1 MSETP
6 KEHTQ
11 NTQRTEDDGEPP
23 DEAIEEDQ
31 TASLDPWSSTH
42 REKWQRHSELG
53 PNLAPVGNSTAP
65 KPWMPNINP
74 PEFDW
79 CSRWPDID
87 VETLRAQLNRWR
99 ATEIEYSRADL
110 HKENLNDDYQRLF
123 VDMLLKH
130 SSELLATLDQPG
142 SIKPLRLLLLG
153 TAGTGKTTATQ
164 TGLQEL
170 RRSLIAA
177 GYL

>member
-1 MSETP
+1 MENPANIWSPTWVHQNYKLRNPDPTLEHPVQLQTNIAEERDTSEAQ
-6 KEHTQ
+6 KEPTKKR
-11 NTQRTEDDGEPP
+11 QRTEDDGEPP

-31 TASLDPWSSTH
+31 TASLDPWTSTH

-87 VETLRAQLNRWR
+87 VETLRANLNRWR
-99 ATEIEYSRADL
+99 PTEI
-110 HKENLNDDYQRLF
+110 
-123 VDMLLKH
+123 
-130 SSELLATLDQPG
+130 
-142 SIKPLRLLLLG
+142 
-153 TAGTGKTTATQ
+153 
-164 TGLQEL
+164 
-170 RRSLIAA
+170 
-177 GYL
+177 